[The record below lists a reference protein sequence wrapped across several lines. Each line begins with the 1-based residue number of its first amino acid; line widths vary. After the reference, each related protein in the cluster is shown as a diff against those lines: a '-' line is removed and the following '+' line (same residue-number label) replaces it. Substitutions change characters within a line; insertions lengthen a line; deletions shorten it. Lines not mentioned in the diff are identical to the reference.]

1 MKKILCMILMISFSN
16 VVYAQQPAQAKR
28 VRTKATV
35 QDIQVVADRI
45 RSKEQEIREFFLQMI
60 LRKAQLDVQTVLVRK
75 NLPKEEIEQVMQSRE
90 MKLFVSRLEK
100 HPKIHAKVDAH
111 VRKFLKPGV
120 IEDEILKRREMLE
133 KSRQET
139 QVLARLERRK
149 SSKFRS
155 EEKVFDP
162 EDDKTL
168 IGKVWDHLVNDLYKD

>member
-1 MKKILCMILMISFSN
+1 
-16 VVYAQQPAQAKR
+16 
-28 VRTKATV
+28 
-35 QDIQVVADRI
+35 
-45 RSKEQEIREFFLQMI
+45 
-60 LRKAQLDVQTVLVRK
+60 
-75 NLPKEEIEQVMQSRE
+75 
-90 MKLFVSRLEK
+90 
-100 HPKIHAKVDAH
+100 
-111 VRKFLKPGV
+111 V